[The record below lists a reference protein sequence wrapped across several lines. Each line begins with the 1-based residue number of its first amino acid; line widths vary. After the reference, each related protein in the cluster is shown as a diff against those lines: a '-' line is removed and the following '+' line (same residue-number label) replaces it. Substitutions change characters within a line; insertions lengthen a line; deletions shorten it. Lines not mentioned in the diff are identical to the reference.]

1 MGVLRRVVAH
11 SIGSASEQGIHQLA
25 QGEEVGQLSGQE
37 GRLARIIGWLEAGP
51 GLWPHC
57 SGAVRELDHHLGLSG
72 TDCPTQHRHRLAL
85 QRMVGPGKGNFVW
98 IVLEVGSVE
107 CVPSTGSTM
116 EC

>member
-1 MGVLRRVVAH
+1 M
-11 SIGSASEQGIHQLA
+11 QGIHQLA

-85 QRMVGPGKGNFVW
+85 ERMVGPGNGDFAG

-107 CVPSTGSTM
+107 WVPSTGSVM